1 MSWDSYISHL
11 MVDLPGS
18 TAEEPRRLK
27 SAGIMGQ
34 DGGEWAKSEG
44 FPSVTLDQVKSIMA
58 GFDSIAKDGHAGALG
73 GTGILLGDQKF
84 QVAPGDETVIR
95 GKSKGGGCCIKK
107 TATALVIGIY
117 EEPVQ
122 PGDCNV
128 VVENLGDYLSQSG
141 Y

>member
-1 MSWDSYISHL
+1 MSWDGYVEAL
-11 MVDLPGS
+11 MVELPKGGF
-18 TAEEPRRLK
+18 LK
-27 SAGIMGQ
+27 SCAIVGQ
-34 DGGEWAKSEG
+34 DGGVWAKSADFPNVSTAQVQALMGG
-44 FPSVTLDQVKSIMA
+44 FKSYE
-58 GFDSIAKDGHAGALG
+58 DVGHAGELG
-73 GTGILLGDQKF
+73 STGIVFGSDDATVKY
-84 QVAPGDETVIR
+84 QVAPGDETVLR